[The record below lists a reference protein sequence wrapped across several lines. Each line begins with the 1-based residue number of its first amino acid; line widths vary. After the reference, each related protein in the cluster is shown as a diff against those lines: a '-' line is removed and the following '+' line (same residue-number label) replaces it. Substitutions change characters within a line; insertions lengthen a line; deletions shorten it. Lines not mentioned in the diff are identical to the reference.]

1 MLIPKN
7 MLEVRKKERETPAGA
22 LFRFTR
28 RVRQSGVL
36 LEARKRRFRKRADNK
51 RKRRISAIYRA
62 AKRTEHA
69 RLKKLGLA

>member
-1 MLIPKN
+1 
-7 MLEVRKKERETPAGA
+7 MLEIRKKERETPASL

-36 LEARKRRFRKRADNK
+36 LEARKRRFTDRIDNRNK
-51 RKRRISAIYRA
+51 RRRSAIYRA
-62 AKRTEHA
+62 TKRTEHA